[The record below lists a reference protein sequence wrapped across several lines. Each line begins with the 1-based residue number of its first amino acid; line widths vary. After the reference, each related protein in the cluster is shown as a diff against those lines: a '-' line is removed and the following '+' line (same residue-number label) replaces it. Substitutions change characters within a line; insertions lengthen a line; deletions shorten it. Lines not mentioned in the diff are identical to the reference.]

1 MVSTLMGIPGY
12 QIIEEIYNGARTLVY
27 RGYRE
32 IDSLPVVMKVLK
44 NPYPSFS
51 ELLSFRNQY
60 TITKNLHSPLIVETY
75 SLELYQNGY
84 VLILEDFGGISLEQW
99 QIRET
104 QISLQQFSEIAIALC
119 DTLDILYQER
129 IIHKDIKLSNIL
141 INPETKQVKLID
153 FSIASLLPRETQTL
167 IKTNV
172 LEGTLAYISPEQTGR
187 MNRVI
192 DYRTDFYSLGVTFYK
207 LLTGELPFAANDPME
222 IVHCHIAKIAPLA
235 HEINPK
241 IPPIL
246 SAIVSKLMAKNAE
259 DRYQSAL
266 GLKYD
271 LEQCL
276 SQLQATGKIESF
288 PIASRDVCDRFIIPD
303 KLYGRE
309 AEVSTLLQAFERVSQ
324 GATEMM
330 LVAGFSGI
338 GKTVVVNEVHKP
350 IVRQR
355 GYFIKGKFD
364 QFNRNIP
371 FSAFVQAF
379 RNLMGQLLTES
390 DTQLQHW
397 KTQILAALGENAQVI
412 VELIPELE
420 QIIGAQPPAP
430 KLSGTAAQN
439 RFNLLF
445 QKFIQ
450 VFSIPAHPLVMF
462 VDDLQWAD
470 SASLNLI
477 QLLMSESQTV
487 CLLLLGAYRD
497 NEVFAAHPLILTL
510 NEMEKTGAKI
520 HTMTLQPLNFN
531 SLNHLIS
538 DTLHAPT
545 SVVKP
550 LTELVMQKT
559 QGNPFFATQ
568 FLKALHQDQLITFD
582 WGAGHWQ
589 CDIVQVRD
597 AALTDDVVEFMA
609 QQLQKLPAATQ
620 EILKLAACIGNE
632 FDLKTLALVSQESI
646 VETATCLWNA
656 LQSGL
661 ILPQTEIYKFFVG
674 AENQGVNQDNGEIF
688 IYKFLHDRVQQAAY
702 SLIPEDQKQ
711 TTHVKIGR
719 LLWSNTPEV
728 EIEEQVF
735 AIANQLNI
743 GVEQF
748 REPQERHQ
756 LSRLNFIAGKKAKA
770 STAYNAAL
778 AYLKISIDLLPTN
791 PWQSDYD
798 FTLSLYNEATEAS
811 YLSGELDLMENFA
824 QEVLRQ
830 AKAILDTAKVYEVKI
845 ESSTIQSQFLAAIDT
860 AMQFLRPI
868 GIEFPPE
875 PTDEDFF
882 LGSQEIQAL
891 LSDKTVAELAD
902 LPEMQQ
908 PELRAALRVLV
919 KVDIPAYLA
928 KPQLHRLLV
937 LKKVPLSIKYGNTS
951 ASAFVYSGYGLML
964 SGQSNSI
971 PQGYEFGQL
980 ALQLLSKFSNHEYEA
995 RVLVVVHGFIT
1006 HWKEPLTAT
1015 LKPLLQAYARGLEIG
1030 DLAFACH
1037 GASVYCYH
1045 AYAAGQELTTLAN
1058 ELAIYSAA
1066 LAKIHK
1072 QATLNYHNIYHQ
1084 IVLNLIEPT
1093 DAPWELVGSVYDE
1106 KSTLV
1111 LNEQISDPNS
1121 LWHFCVN
1128 KLMLCYV
1135 FQVLDLAVEYAI
1147 KAKQYSGS
1155 GYALPNISLLNFYD
1169 SLVQLALFPTASP
1182 TQQPQ
1187 ILQQVAENQ
1196 QIMQQWA
1203 NYAPM
1208 NQLHRFYLVEAEKH
1222 RVLGDKAAAIE
1233 FYDRAI
1239 SQAKANGYIQEEGLA
1254 NELAAKFY
1262 LVWEKEKV
1270 AAAYMQEAYYCY
1282 ARWGAKAK
1290 VADLEK
1296 HYPQLLKPIIEQ
1308 KEINLNPWET
1318 IISLTLPRK
1327 SVSTQSDTTSTSIS
1341 DALDL
1346 TSVLKAA
1353 QTISSN
1359 IELDALITN
1368 LTQIILQN
1376 SGADKSVLILNQDD
1390 VLQIRA
1396 ITSIPAEI
1404 NSPQTTISTQLLDDC
1419 QDIPR
1424 KIINYVKNTQQRIV
1438 INNCQTDIPGLIAE
1452 YMLRYQPQSILCTPI
1467 INQGNLIGILYIES
1481 RAAAGVF
1488 TEERLQVIQIL
1499 SAQAAIALE
1508 NARLYQQ
1515 IQQAMEKALL
1525 NQISIDQTTVSV
1537 WWIEPDGRI
1546 FYVNDAACRGLG
1558 YSRDEIIGKYVSDI
1572 SPVFPQELWAE
1583 HWQAICEQGSFTA
1596 ESYHKHKSG
1605 KIYPVE
1611 VNVNY
1616 VKFKDKE
1623 YNFVF
1628 TKDISDAYRQ
1638 AAQRKQAEAE
1648 IQQKSQ
1654 ELTEA
1659 LHNLQQA
1666 NLQIVQNEKMSALGN
1681 LVAGV
1686 AHEMNNPLGFISA
1699 TLQQTKPVLADIF
1712 EHLRLYQETLLN
1724 PGEEIIEHAEEID
1737 LDYTLED
1744 LPKMLDAMVMAC
1756 DRLKNISISLR
1767 TFSRADKDYKVPF
1780 NLHEGIDSTIL
1791 ILKHRL
1797 KANEQRPAIEV
1808 VTNYSDLP
1816 QIECFPGQL
1825 NQVFMNILANAID
1838 ALDESNTGKSFAE
1851 IVDHPNRI
1859 NITTL
1864 MTDKFVKISI
1874 ADNGKGMSESV
1885 KQKIFDHLFTTKGV
1899 GKGTGL
1905 GLAIAK
1911 QIVEDTHGGKLS
1923 CNSVL
1928 GEGTEFM
1935 IEIPV

>member
-1 MVSTLMGIPGY
+1 MVSNFVSIPGY
-12 QIIEEIYNGARTLVY
+12 RIREELYNGSRTIVY
-27 RGYRE
+27 RAVRDS
-32 IDSLPVVMKVLK
+32 DSLSVVIKLLK

-51 ELLSFRNQY
+51 EMLLFRNQY
-60 TITKNLHSPLIVETY
+60 TIGKNLTSPLIIQTY
-75 SLELYQNGY
+75 SLEPLQNGY
-84 VLILEDFGGISLEQW
+84 MLVMEDFGGISLKDYFTKNQ
-99 QIRET
+99 RVA
-104 QISLQQFSEIAIALC
+104 SLEEFLVLAIALC
-119 DTLDILYQER
+119 DTLDILYHER
-129 IIHKDIKLSNIL
+129 IIHKDIKPSNIL

-167 IKTNV
+167 INPNV

-187 MNRVI
+187 MNRGI
-192 DYRTDFYSLGVTFYK
+192 DYRTDFYSLGVTFYE
-207 LLTGELPFAANDPME
+207 LLTGELPFSYHDAME
-222 IVHCHIAKIAPLA
+222 LVHSHLAKIPRLIA
-235 HEINPK
+235 EIRPD
-241 IPPIL
+241 IPSIL
-246 SAIVSKLMAKNAE
+246 SKIVSKLMAKNAE

-266 GLKYD
+266 GLKFD
-271 LEQCL
+271 LEKCL
-276 SQLQATGKIESF
+276 IQLRETGEIGEF
-288 PIASRDVCDRFIIPD
+288 EIGQRDLCDRFIIPD

-309 AEVSTLLQAFERVSQ
+309 GEVQTLLEAFERVSQ
-324 GATEMM
+324 GTTEMM

-338 GKTVVVNEVHKP
+338 GKTAVVNEVHKP

-379 RNLMGQLLTES
+379 RDLMGQLLTES

-397 KTQILAALGENAQVI
+397 KNQISAALGENAQVI

-430 KLSGTAAQN
+430 QLSGTAAQN

-477 QLLMSESQTV
+477 QVLMSESQTG

-497 NEVFAAHPLILTL
+497 NEVFAAHPLMLTL
-510 NEMEKTGAKI
+510 NDMEKTGAKI
-520 HTMTLQPLNFN
+520 HTITLQPLNFT
-531 SLNHLIS
+531 SLNHLIA

-550 LTELVMQKT
+550 LTELVIQKT

-589 CDIVQVRD
+589 CDIVQVRE

-609 QQLQKLPAATQ
+609 QQLQKLPVATQ

-632 FDLKTLALVSQESI
+632 FDLKTLALVGQESI

-674 AENQGVNQDNGEIF
+674 TENQGVNQDNGEIF
-688 IYKFLHDRVQQAAY
+688 VYKFLHDRVQQAAY

-719 LLWSNTPEV
+719 LLWSNTPEAA
-728 EIEEQVF
+728 IEEQVF

-743 GVEQF
+743 GLEQF
-748 REPQERHQ
+748 HEPQERHQ
-756 LSRLNFIAGKKAKA
+756 LSRLNFIAGKKAKD

-798 FTLSLYNEATEAS
+798 FTLSLYNEATESS
-811 YLSGELDLMENFA
+811 YLSGEMDLMENFA
-824 QEVLRQ
+824 QEVLQQ
-830 AKAILDTAKVYEVKI
+830 AKAIIDTAKVYEVKI
-845 ESSTIQSQFLAAIDT
+845 EAYAIQSKFLKAIDT

-868 GIEFPPE
+868 GIEFPSE
-875 PTDEDFF
+875 PTDQDFF
-882 LGSQEIQAL
+882 LGLQETQAL
-891 LSDKTVAELAD
+891 LSDKTIAQLAD

-919 KVDIPAYLA
+919 KVDTPAYLG
-928 KPQLHRLLV
+928 KPELHRLLV
-937 LKKVPLSIKYGNTS
+937 PKELSLSIKYGNSS
-951 ASAFVYSGYGLML
+951 ASAFFYSGYGLML

-971 PQGYEFGQL
+971 LPGYEFGQL
-980 ALQLLSKFSNHEYEA
+980 ALQMLSKFCDREYEA

-1015 LKPLLQAYARGLEIG
+1015 LKPLLQAYARGLDIG

-1045 AYAAGQELTTLAN
+1045 AYVAGQELTTLAS
-1058 ELAIYSAA
+1058 ELTIYGAA

-1093 DAPWELVGSVYDE
+1093 ATPWELVGTAYDE
-1106 KSTLV
+1106 KSMLL
-1111 LNEQISDPNS
+1111 LNEQASDPNS

-1128 KLMLCYV
+1128 KLMLCYL

-1147 KAKQYSGS
+1147 KAKKCQASGL
-1155 GYALPNISLLNFYD
+1155 GYAMTNIPLLNWYD
-1169 SLVQLALFPTASP
+1169 SLVQLALYPAASS
-1182 TQQPQ
+1182 TEQQQ

-1196 QIMQQWA
+1196 QIMEQWA

-1222 RVLGDKAAAIE
+1222 RVLDDKTAAIE

-1239 SQAKANGYIQEEGLA
+1239 KEAKANSYIQEEALA

-1262 LVWEKEKV
+1262 LDWEKEKV
-1270 AAAYMQEAYYCY
+1270 AAGYMQEAYYCY

-1290 VADLEK
+1290 VADLENR
-1296 HYPQLLKPIIEQ
+1296 YPQLLAPILQ
-1308 KEINLNPWET
+1308 QSRSVVSTNET
-1318 IISLTLPRK
+1318 IFTLGTVTK
-1327 SVSTQSDTTSTSIS
+1327 SSSSASSSSIS
-1341 DALDL
+1341 DTLDL
-1346 TSVLKAA
+1346 KAILTA
-1353 QTISSN
+1353 SQTISGE
-1359 IELDALITN
+1359 IELEKLLASL
-1368 LTQIILQN
+1368 LSIIIEN
-1376 SGADKSVLILNQDD
+1376 AGADKSVLILLQENHLLIQGAITQGTQPI
-1390 VLQIRA
+1390 VLQ
-1396 ITSIPAEI
+1396 SLPVEDSQEIPHKLI
-1404 NSPQTTISTQLLDDC
+1404 YKVKNNQQTVVLLDATA
-1419 QDIPR
+1419 DITFANDPYITR
-1424 KIINYVKNTQQRIV
+1424 QQ
-1438 INNCQTDIPGLIAE
+1438 PK
-1452 YMLRYQPQSILCTPI
+1452 SILCSPI
-1467 INQGNLIGILYIES
+1467 LNQGKLLGILYLENNLTKGAFTSDRIELLNLLC
-1481 RAAAGVF
+1481 
-1488 TEERLQVIQIL
+1488 T
-1499 SAQAAIALE
+1499 QAAISLE
-1508 NARLYQQ
+1508 NARLYERSQEY
-1515 IQQAMEKALL
+1515 A
-1525 NQISIDQTTVSV
+1525 
-1537 WWIEPDGRI
+1537 
-1546 FYVNDAACRGLG
+1546 
-1558 YSRDEIIGKYVSDI
+1558 
-1572 SPVFPQELWAE
+1572 QELE
-1583 HWQAICEQGSFTA
+1583 QAL
-1596 ESYHKHKSG
+1596 
-1605 KIYPVE
+1605 
-1611 VNVNY
+1611 
-1616 VKFKDKE
+1616 D
-1623 YNFVF
+1623 
-1628 TKDISDAYRQ
+1628 
-1638 AAQRKQAEAE
+1638 
-1648 IQQKSQ
+1648 
-1654 ELTEA
+1654 
-1659 LHNLQQA
+1659 NLQNAQ
-1666 NLQIVQNEKMSALGN
+1666 LQIVQSEKMSALGN

-1686 AHEMNNPLGFISA
+1686 AHEMNNPLGFIYA
-1699 TLQQTKPVLADIF
+1699 TLEQTKPTFADII
-1712 EHLRLYQETLLN
+1712 EHLKIYQETL
-1724 PGEEIIEHAEEID
+1724 PDKTEEILDHESEID
-1737 LDYTLED
+1737 LEYSIED
-1744 LPKMLDAMVMAC
+1744 LPKMLDSMTMAC
-1756 DRLKNISISLR
+1756 DRLKNISTSLR
-1767 TFSRADKDYKVPF
+1767 TFSRADRDYKVPF

-1808 VTNYSDLP
+1808 TTKYCDLP
-1816 QIECFPGQL
+1816 QVECFPGQL

-1838 ALDESNTGKSFAE
+1838 ALDESNHGRTFAE
-1851 IVDHPNRI
+1851 IQAHPHSI
-1859 NITTL
+1859 TITTSIA
-1864 MTDKFVKISI
+1864 DKYVKISI
-1874 ADNGKGMSESV
+1874 ADNGKGMSEEV
-1885 KQKIFDHLFTTKGV
+1885 KHKIFDHLFTTKAV

-1911 QIVEDTHGGKLS
+1911 QIVEETHGGKLDCQS
-1923 CNSVL
+1923 IL
-1928 GEGTEFM
+1928 GEGTEFI
-1935 IEIPV
+1935 IEVPL